1 MTNAVC
7 CPATIHVS
15 HRESAASTCAGRHTR
30 SVPLTAPCTVRER
43 SSAELVHELVQEKQV
58 PYLSSLFNTSPPSMR
73 RYFPAFVAG
82 SIGGLVAGFL
92 KLGWEVPWPPRAPG
106 RIPEPQV
113 LVSLFTHHPTPAVVS
128 LVIHFTF
135 SILMGTA
142 YALLAEIFPIIT
154 LGMGVAFGLAIQIG
168 AHELI
173 MPMIGLTPATWLL
186 PASEQGSEF
195 LGHILWGFT
204 IGVFY
209 EALRRR
215 LTAPRTH
222 PSEAKS

>member
-1 MTNAVC
+1 M
-7 CPATIHVS
+7 PS
-15 HRESAASTCAGRHTR
+15 L
-30 SVPLTAPCTVRER
+30 LTT
-43 SSAELVHELVQEKQV
+43 
-58 PYLSSLFNTSPPSMR
+58 TPPSTR
-73 RYFPAFVAG
+73 RYFPALIAG
-82 SIGGLVAGFL
+82 SVGGLIAGFL

-113 LVSLFTHHPTPAVVS
+113 LVSLFTHHPTPSWVS

-135 SILMGTA
+135 SILMGIA
-142 YALLAEIFPIIT
+142 YGFLAEILPIVT
-154 LGMGVAFGLAIQIG
+154 LGMGIAFGLAIQIG

-173 MPMIGLTPATWLL
+173 MPWIGLTPATWLL

-209 EALRRR
+209 SDLRRR
-215 LTAPRTH
+215 LTHSRDLPHTPTSR
-222 PSEAKS
+222 